1 MEIIHITMM
10 IAMIMMTS
18 TVALLDVLG
27 DIKQTSTAQTQHV
40 IVGVMLTVMILVT
53 EKEGEVIRAMAE
65 RIFFCKRSSLS

>member
-10 IAMIMMTS
+10 IAMTMMTS

-27 DIKQTSTAQTQHV
+27 DTKQTSTGQTQHV

-53 EKEGEVIRAMAE
+53 EKHY
-65 RIFFCKRSSLS
+65 